1 MCLAL
6 LLPVLGAGLA
16 QSALAQSA
24 APPPLLRA
32 SLSQMDAKAPAFL
45 ANGVIGLRMPPN
57 PLVGGSG
64 AGMAGGG
71 NALVMGF
78 YKVMGGSIGNQP
90 SPAPAPYP
98 FETAL
103 SVNNVSMGQH
113 PELVTVHSATLNTS
127 CGELTTA
134 LAFACSNCSA
144 PFAVTIVATAFLSR
158 KIPTLAVM
166 NVSMTFTPSDAEVR
180 IGPNLLPPGSF
191 HKPDPD
197 PVVVDVPSLSQWSKT
212 AGFPPFATA
221 TDGSLEALIGLRHA
235 SRFAQQQSSLGV
247 AASVLRRSPEPGRLD
262 YHLSAAM
269 LSSRYSSRPIEQ
281 SIRIALT
288 GISPVLGR
296 GRDGA
301 TQPMASQH
309 TPERLQKENREAWA
323 ELWKGRVQLSG
334 PGVTAE
340 DQRVID
346 LAYFYQHSAVH
357 RSTLDGSAC
366 YGLSEW
372 GALGGEI
379 FWDQDAWQ
387 QGVTALSDPAAGL
400 SLARFRVRTH
410 DAARKEAAQF
420 GFAGAMYPWQSSG
433 LDGYE
438 SLFADAWSGGQT
450 ETHITPDVAVGLWES
465 TRLSGDDD
473 FGRSEAWPVIA
484 DVARWVMSRGEVTD
498 RGFELRNTQGPDETE
513 RGISND
519 SFMNMVRGRCHNIA
533 AVWVAFFS
541 RWQRYCR

>member
-1 MCLAL
+1 M
-6 LLPVLGAGLA
+6 
-16 QSALAQSA
+16 
-24 APPPLLRA
+24 
-32 SLSQMDAKAPAFL
+32 
-45 ANGVIGLRMPPN
+45 
-57 PLVGGSG
+57 
-64 AGMAGGG
+64 
-71 NALVMGF
+71 
-78 YKVMGGSIGNQP
+78 
-90 SPAPAPYP
+90 
-98 FETAL
+98 
-103 SVNNVSMGQH
+103 
-113 PELVTVHSATLNTS
+113 
-127 CGELTTA
+127 
-134 LAFACSNCSA
+134 
-144 PFAVTIVATAFLSR
+144 
-158 KIPTLAVM
+158 
-166 NVSMTFTPSDAEVR
+166 
-180 IGPNLLPPGSF
+180 
-191 HKPDPD
+191 
-197 PVVVDVPSLSQWSKT
+197 
-212 AGFPPFATA
+212 
-221 TDGSLEALIGLRHA
+221 
-235 SRFAQQQSSLGV
+235 
-247 AASVLRRSPEPGRLD
+247 
-262 YHLSAAM
+262 
-269 LSSRYSSRPIEQ
+269 
-281 SIRIALT
+281 
-288 GISPVLGR
+288 
-296 GRDGA
+296 
-301 TQPMASQH
+301 
-309 TPERLQKENREAWA
+309 
-323 ELWKGRVQLSG
+323 
-334 PGVTAE
+334 TAE

-519 SFMNMVRGRCHNIA
+519 SFMNMVRCHNIA
-533 AVWVAFFS
+533 AVWVAFS